1 MRTYAQVALVAT
13 AVAVAQP
20 ALAAAY
26 IDTVMGE
33 IKPEE
38 KMTVAN
44 PQPVQLL
51 IEFQRDGAT
60 VPKGTK
66 EITPIIT
73 ADVKATGLIGATSDT
88 PPLGGASLSVL
99 LNVVEEKG
107 QNRKAFAAGLTWG
120 LGSGVVANIDYT
132 MTISYLP
139 IAGAQPITRTL
150 HRRLVFKYGKIA
162 VPPNLLQQKSLK
174 EGMQTLWRQM
184 IDHGLH
190 DIAHDPG
197 FPRATPFAATAAPAA
212 APTPGSN

>member
-1 MRTYAQVALVAT
+1 MFFPATYAQVALVAT

-88 PPLGGASLSVL
+88 PPLGGASLQASSFITIA
-99 LNVVEEKG
+99 K
-107 QNRKAFAAGLTWG
+107 KSAAR
-120 LGSGVVANIDYT
+120 SGA
-132 MTISYLP
+132 S
-139 IAGAQPITRTL
+139 
-150 HRRLVFKYGKIA
+150 
-162 VPPNLLQQKSLK
+162 K
-174 EGMQTLWRQM
+174 E
-184 IDHGLH
+184 
-190 DIAHDPG
+190 
-197 FPRATPFAATAAPAA
+197 
-212 APTPGSN
+212 